1 MIYGI
6 IIIVLY
12 EMSRVLFKQCFEI
25 TSLHINNIIT
35 RGLCT
40 FQVLFI
46 IHVYMYMY
54 ISESI
59 IHRIPLAKEQPYIQC
74 SMYTRL

>member
-12 EMSRVLFKQCFEI
+12 EMSRVLFKQSFDK
-25 TSLHINNIIT
+25 LHINNIIT

-46 IHVYMYMY
+46 IILFAVMK
-54 ISESI
+54 SVVTLLDSSFC
-59 IHRIPLAKEQPYIQC
+59 QPEMHDC
-74 SMYTRL
+74 KK